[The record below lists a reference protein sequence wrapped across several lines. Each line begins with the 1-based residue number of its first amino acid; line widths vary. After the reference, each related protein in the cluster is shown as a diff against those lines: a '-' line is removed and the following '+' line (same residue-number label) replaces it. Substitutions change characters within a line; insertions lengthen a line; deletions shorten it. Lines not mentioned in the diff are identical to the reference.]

1 MTAWE
6 IIGLSLALL
15 VMLVGLAGCIVPGF
29 PGTPLVLAA
38 ALIHRLCFGAAG
50 ASNLALIIM
59 AALMVIALL
68 FDFLAG
74 FLGANKFGATW
85 RGAIGALLGGIVGL
99 FFGMVGILIGPFV
112 GATVFELLGGREFE
126 KAAKAGLGATLGL
139 FAGIIGKFSIATVMI
154 LLFTSNVILRSLN

>member
-154 LLFTSNVILRSLN
+154 LLFTTNVILRSLN

>member
-139 FAGIIGKFSIATVMI
+139 FAGIIGKFAIATVMI
-154 LLFTSNVILRSLN
+154 LLFATNVIVRSLN